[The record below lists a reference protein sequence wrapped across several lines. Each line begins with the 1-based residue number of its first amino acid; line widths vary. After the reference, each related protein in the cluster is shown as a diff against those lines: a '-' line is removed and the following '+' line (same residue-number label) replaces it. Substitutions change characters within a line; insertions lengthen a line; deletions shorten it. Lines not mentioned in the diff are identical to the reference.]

1 MLATVLPEKKQ
12 LRDVRYYVQN
22 DVLCNCTVLQISM
35 DLKIRPSSC
44 LPYCITLLLYK
55 FTPICFEP

>member
-1 MLATVLPEKKQ
+1 MLVTVLSEKKQ
-12 LRDVRYYVQN
+12 LRDVEYYVQN

-44 LPYCITLLLYK
+44 LPYCIVLLSYT
-55 FTPICFEP
+55 FTPTCF